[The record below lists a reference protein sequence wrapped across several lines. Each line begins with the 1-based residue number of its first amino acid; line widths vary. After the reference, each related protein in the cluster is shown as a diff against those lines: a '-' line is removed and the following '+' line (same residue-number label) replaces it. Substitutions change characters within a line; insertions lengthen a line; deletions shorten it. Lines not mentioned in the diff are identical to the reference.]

1 MKILALAALFVAAPA
16 LAFDGSGGAASDQ
29 FVGRPETKI
38 PYAAQDGVRQFA
50 LIRGERSDILFLE
63 GRDGAWYRAKFDAAC
78 PGADDATLMVFR
90 TRGGSALDANG
101 TVYVDRARCEIE
113 SLVSVNRTEA
123 LAMGLTEPARA
134 STQVAALGPN

>member
-16 LAFDGSGGAASDQ
+16 LAFDGSGGAASDP

-78 PGADDATLMVFR
+78 PGADDAQLMVFR

-113 SLVSVNRTEA
+113 SLVSVSRTEA

-134 STQVAALGPN
+134 RTQVASIGAN